1 MFRLIP
7 SRPRLESPHF
17 LNHHGTV
24 PKIVEVMMPVSIA
37 LTFAFRVASWLF
49 SSGTAFL
56 VAAAV
61 FVPTVQA
68 QAQQT
73 QSPPVGRVIVIG
85 EGSVGVTPDYAQ
97 IGSGV
102 TTRAKTVKEATD
114 ANSKS
119 MAAITKALLE
129 SGVAQRDIR
138 PRDFQSSRFMRRR
151 SHARN
156 RNLPVTACPT
166 KSG

>member
-1 MFRLIP
+1 
-7 SRPRLESPHF
+7 
-17 LNHHGTV
+17 
-24 PKIVEVMMPVSIA
+24 MPVSIA

-114 ANSKS
+114 SNSKS

-129 SGVAQRDIR
+129 SGVALRDIQTSRYSVRISGLGAIKSAR
-138 PRDFQSSRFMRRR
+138 PGSRGCNRRC
-151 SHARN
+151 A
-156 RNLPVTACPT
+156 TQ
-166 KSG
+166 G